1 MGLTIGVLLTVIGS
15 SLLVFGLWRV
25 RRGRDPH
32 CARCHHNLT
41 GLVNA
46 EHCPECGA
54 NLSRDRAI
62 RTGAPHR
69 RRSLAVVG
77 ALFIALGFTAIVLGG
92 YARANP
98 ATVVKWLPDWAVL
111 MQARSTSDYQA
122 PARTELTRRLI
133 AGSLSNGS
141 LASAVDHAL
150 RVQADLSTPWDPFW
164 GELIET
170 AREAD
175 RVDDAMWEQYLDQAV
190 ITTVR
195 ARKRVRAIDRLT
207 VELATDTRFGGL
219 SGDVR
224 YSITAPAAADW
235 EGSLDE
241 RRGWMGSSFGP
252 LARGSGAMRTTI
264 EHQLTEPGVHEFG
277 IGVFINI
284 VLPPNDRSV
293 WQTSRRFSVP
303 VEIVK
308 DDPVRAATESAMTA
322 EQVRAR
328 LSIDTVRVRASIW
341 SDGNTSISAM
351 VRDNVS
357 GAPVPTPLALRA
369 VARINGEEF
378 DIGSVTLGPGTTS
391 SGWGLSGRLN
401 LPESIDRLDIILRGD
416 PDIARDSIDM
426 EEYWDGEIIFENVP
440 FTDERKKE

>member
-54 NLSRDRAI
+54 NLARDRAI
-62 RTGAPHR
+62 RTGAPYR

-141 LASAVDHAL
+141 LADAVDHAL
-150 RVQADLSTPWDPFW
+150 RMQADRSTPWDPFW

-264 EHQLTEPGVHEFG
+264 EHQLSEPGIHEFG

-303 VEIVK
+303 VEVVN
-308 DDPVRAATESAMTA
+308 DDPVRAATSTMTA
-322 EQVRAR
+322 DQVRAR
-328 LSIDTVRVRASIW
+328 LSVDFVRLRSSIYGDDT
-341 SDGNTSISAM
+341 TTFSAM
-351 VRDNVS
+351 ARDNEHGS
-357 GAPVPTPLALRA
+357 PIPTPLALRA
-369 VARINGEEF
+369 FARVKGEEF
-378 DIGSVTLGPGTTS
+378 DIGYVTIAPSETS

-401 LPESIDRLDIILRGD
+401 LPETINRLDIILRAD
-416 PDIARDSIDM
+416 PDVARDTIDI
-426 EEYWDGEIIFENVP
+426 EEYWDGEIVFEDVP
-440 FTDERKKE
+440 FTDERKQE